1 MLAFVSMRRLALT
14 YGQIVEK
21 FKELD
26 IKISVHDDVLK
37 KVIQALSELEQSQP
51 EEIKK
56 INCNFSING
65 V

>member
-1 MLAFVSMRRLALT
+1 MSRFALT
-14 YGQIVEK
+14 NGQVVEK

-26 IKISVHDDVLK
+26 SKISEHDDELK
-37 KVIQALSELEQSQP
+37 KVILEQSQP

>member
-1 MLAFVSMRRLALT
+1 MRRFALT

-26 IKISVHDDVLK
+26 SKISEHGDVLK

-51 EEIKK
+51 EEI
-56 INCNFSING
+56 
-65 V
+65 